1 MNLENVVIELIVK
14 AGEAKSLAME
24 ALTHAREGQF
34 AQSEQS
40 MAASREAGRLA
51 HKIQTALIAADE
63 GQGKV
68 EVSLVLV
75 HAQDHLMNAML
86 AQDLVEEMIRLY
98 QRLEK

>member
-1 MNLENVVIELIVK
+1 MDLENVVIELIVK
-14 AGEAKSLAME
+14 AGETKSLAME
-24 ALTHAREGQF
+24 ALKRAREGDF

-40 MAASREAGRLA
+40 MAASREAAKQA

-68 EVSLVLV
+68 PVSLVLV

-86 AQDLVEEMIRLY
+86 AQDLVEEMVYLY